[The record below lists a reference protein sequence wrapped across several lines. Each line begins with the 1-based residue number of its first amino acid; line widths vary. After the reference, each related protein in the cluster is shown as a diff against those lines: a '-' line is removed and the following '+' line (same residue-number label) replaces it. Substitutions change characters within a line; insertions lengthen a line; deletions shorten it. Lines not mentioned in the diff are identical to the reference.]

1 MKNKAVYPGS
11 FDPVTLG
18 HQEIIR
24 RVASI
29 FDEVVVLV
37 ADSLKK
43 SYFFSREEREA
54 LLKQTCRDLKNVKV
68 TSFAGLTTQFATDN
82 DIGVIIRSLRGSNDW
97 DLESTMAQAN
107 KKLAPDIET
116 LFIMTQPELAHIS
129 SSFVKEIA
137 VNRGSLSHF
146 VSAEVEKA
154 ITDRLKR
161 GTP

>member
-18 HQEIIR
+18 HQEIIKR
-24 RVASI
+24 IARV

-43 SYFFSREEREA
+43 NYLFNQDERVA
-54 LLKQTCRDLKNVKV
+54 LLKKSCSDMKNVKV
-68 TSFAGLTTQFATDN
+68 MGYTGLTTQFAKEN
-82 DIGVIIRSLRGSNDW
+82 NIGVIVRSLRGSSDW

-107 KKLAPDIET
+107 KKLDPDIET
-116 LFIMTQPELAHIS
+116 MFIMTQPELAHIS

-137 VNRGSLSHF
+137 ANNGSLETF
-146 VSAEVEKA
+146 VSKEIEMAIKEKL
-154 ITDRLKR
+154 RK
-161 GTP
+161 

>member
-1 MKNKAVYPGS
+1 MKKRAVYPGS

-18 HQEIIR
+18 HEEIIR
-24 RVASI
+24 RVAGI
-29 FDEVVVLV
+29 FDEVIVLV

-43 SYFFSREEREA
+43 TYFFSREERLS
-54 LLKQTCRDLKNVKV
+54 LLQHTCRNLKNVKV
-68 TSFAGLTTQFATDN
+68 TSFAGLTTEFARDN
-82 DIGVIIRSLRGSNDW
+82 DIGVIVRSLRGSNDW

-137 VNRGSLSHF
+137 VNKGSLSHF
-146 VSAEVEKA
+146 VSKEVEQA
-154 ITDRLKR
+154 ITQRLKR
-161 GTP
+161 GVP